1 MSADKIPTKVTLSKS
16 RPLLNICV
24 PINISASL
32 FLNLFNISSRDPF
45 FEVVSLSIL
54 RTLSSGKI
62 TFNSSSIF
70 WVPTP
75 KGLTYILLHSGH
87 SFGISLS

>member
-70 WVPTP
+70 
-75 KGLTYILLHSGH
+75 
-87 SFGISLS
+87 